1 MREKSFTLK
10 NRSGIAIEMAI
21 GYTVVIFALCAIL
34 TTVTVSTRIRDRRM
48 SDNSSEYFMLDQAGE
63 YFVKAVEKMG
73 AGNDSLSEAYYNETL
88 EEVTSQQ
95 TNVKNIYADNL
106 KNYTDLLTNY
116 KIDVFQRTTDDGNN
130 RFTMKIW
137 DKAEYE
143 GASEPTAVTPKLL
156 VSVERVVHNR
166 NVEYKI
172 INWSNQENKQVK
184 YLDGDTKIDKYS
196 PHWGWLIALLLLML
210 SVVIICVICLI

>member
-1 MREKSFTLK
+1 MKEKFCFLK
-10 NRSGIAIEMAI
+10 NRKGIAIEMAI
-21 GYTVVIFALCAIL
+21 GYTVVVFALCAIL
-34 TTVTVSTRIRDRRM
+34 TTVTATTRIRDRRM

-88 EEVTSQQ
+88 EEVASQQ
-95 TNVKNIYADNL
+95 NNIKNIYSNNL
-106 KNYTDLLTNY
+106 KNYTNLLTNY
-116 KIDVFQRTTDDGNN
+116 QVDVFQRTTADGNN

-143 GASEPTAVTPKLL
+143 ATADKEAVTPKLL

-172 INWSNQENKQVK
+172 INWSNQENKQAK
-184 YLDGDTKIDKYS
+184 YLDGDIKIDKYS
-196 PHWGWLIALLLLML
+196 PHWGWLLALLLLTL
-210 SVVIICVICLI
+210 TVVIICVICLI